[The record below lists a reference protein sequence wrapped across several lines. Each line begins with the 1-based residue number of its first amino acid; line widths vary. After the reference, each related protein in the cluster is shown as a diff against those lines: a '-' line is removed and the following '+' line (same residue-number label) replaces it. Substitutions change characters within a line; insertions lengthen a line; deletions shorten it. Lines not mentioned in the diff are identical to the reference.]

1 MEIND
6 LAGRYNSFV
15 EKSYTL
21 TVTGVEE
28 ANEAR
33 TLLQDIR
40 DAGRYVSD
48 PQQREI
54 LSAWARDLGD
64 TIYENT
70 GEYPPV
76 RIVPLEV
83 TETTPTM
90 SSPSQKPQER
100 TLATGLSISVLLWV
114 LVLAVLIAL
123 VYIAVAQGPS
133 LLRRLSVPTPT
144 SPYTFAYSSDLYLF
158 SINAS
163 YPQEP
168 NPKLEHQETCG
179 GVVITQYPKEGG
191 FALDAARRPWLY
203 VWYHL
208 PMPTYLPL
216 DQYLMPFIEQAEQDS
231 YLDCTQVGIP
241 EMTAINHNPAA
252 VVIIQGTNPQTEQEV
267 KWYQAVVK
275 YAGRVYAIRF
285 AAPLGTGEEPWSWKQ
300 SWPVFEKLINSIT
313 FR

>member
-1 MEIND
+1 MD
-6 LAGRYNSFV
+6 NS
-15 EKSYTL
+15 S
-21 TVTGVEE
+21 
-28 ANEAR
+28 
-33 TLLQDIR
+33 
-40 DAGRYVSD
+40 
-48 PQQREI
+48 QQ
-54 LSAWARDLGD
+54 
-64 TIYENT
+64 
-70 GEYPPV
+70 
-76 RIVPLEV
+76 
-83 TETTPTM
+83 
-90 SSPSQKPQER
+90 PQER
-100 TLATGLSISVLLWV
+100 TQSGWSAISVLLWV
-114 LVLAVLIAL
+114 LALGIVVVLI
-123 VYIAVAQGPS
+123 YIATTRGPS
-133 LLRRLSVPTPT
+133 LLSSRRSSTFA
-144 SPYTFAYSSDLYLF
+144 FAYSSDLYLF

-163 YPQEP
+163 YPREP
-168 NPKLEHQETCG
+168 TPKLAHQETCG